1 MKNVAIDV
9 QNVSKI
15 YRVGSRQTTSLR
27 EKIAHAFSHTATRV
41 SDLVRGNNDGQH
53 DQQYI
58 WALKDV
64 TFEIEQGSVLGII
77 GSNGAGKTTL
87 LKILSRITEPT
98 EGFIEIRGQIASLLE
113 VGTGFHP
120 ELTGREN
127 IYLNGVILGMKK
139 NVIDSRFDEIVSFAE
154 IEKFIDTPVKHYSSG
169 MYIRLAFSV
178 AAHLDP
184 EILIVDEVLAV
195 GDAAFQRKCLG
206 RMENAAQGGRTILFV
221 SHNLSAVTL
230 LTKKCL
236 YLKQGQIEAFGNT
249 QEIVQKYYHDSLVQ
263 MGANESSLD
272 FYRRSFRADW
282 IVRVETLSIK
292 DGLNAESLIPMG
304 ADFKIEIGIESKI
317 EIREALVSVVI
328 KTADGKRVALFFSW
342 DQNFHVDLDPGK
354 NVIELLVRGLPLSP
368 GQYLV
373 DAGVNQSTLTT
384 SYDLIVDFPL
394 FHVAKQ
400 TESDLWPDRP
410 WGAIHWTKV
419 EWSNHKEK

>member
-1 MKNVAIDV
+1 MSNVVIDA
-9 QNVSKI
+9 QNVSKL
-15 YRVGSRQTTSLR
+15 YRIGTRYNSSLR
-27 EKIAHAFSHTATRV
+27 EKLTYLASHSKARIYGLLKGT
-41 SDLVRGNNDGQH
+41 NDGERQP
-53 DQQYI
+53 QYL

-64 TFEIEQGSVLGII
+64 SFEVEQGTILGII

-98 EGFIEIRGQIASLLE
+98 EGLIEIRGQVASLLE

-120 ELTGREN
+120 ELTGRDN
-127 IYLNGVILGMKK
+127 IYLNGIILGMKK
-139 NVIDSRFDEIVSFAE
+139 SVIDAKFDEIVSFAE

-221 SHNLSAVTL
+221 SHNLNAVTS
-230 LTKKCL
+230 LTKKCI
-236 YLKQGQIEAFGNT
+236 YLKQGRIEAVGNT
-249 QEIVQKYYHDSLVQ
+249 QETVQKYYQDALMQ
-263 MGANESSLD
+263 MGSNESNLD
-272 FYRRSFRADW
+272 FYRRSFVADW
-282 IVRVETLSIK
+282 VVRIRSLSISE
-292 DGLNAESLIPMG
+292 GLNGDSIIPMG
-304 ADFKIEIGIESKI
+304 GDFKIAIGIDCRT
-317 EIREALVSVVI
+317 EIRDALIDVMF

-342 DQNFHVDLDPGK
+342 DQNFRVDLDPG
-354 NVIELLVRGLPLSP
+354 NSVVELLVRGLPLAP

-373 DAGVNQSTLTT
+373 DVGVNQSTFTVA
-384 SYDLIVDFPL
+384 YDVVLDFPL
-394 FHVAKQ
+394 FQIAKQ
-400 TESDLWPDRP
+400 TELDLWPDRP

-419 EWSNHKEK
+419 EWSRS